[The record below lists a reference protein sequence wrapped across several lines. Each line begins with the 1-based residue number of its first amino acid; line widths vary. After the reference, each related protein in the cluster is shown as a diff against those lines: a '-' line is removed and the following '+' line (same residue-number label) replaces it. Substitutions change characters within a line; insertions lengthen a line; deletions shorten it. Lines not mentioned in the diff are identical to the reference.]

1 MSDGRRDSHDP
12 SLPRDD
18 MKIEQQQVGT
28 VDVFTPIGPLVDQDG
43 DTFTRA
49 LSQRLKSANPRVV
62 VAMHDVPYVD
72 SAALE
77 GLLAAAEELY
87 DRASALKLAAV
98 TPTCREI
105 FELTGLAP
113 RLRFFKDVQDAVKSF
128 L

>member
-1 MSDGRRDSHDP
+1 
-12 SLPRDD
+12 

-43 DTFTRA
+43 ETFVRT

-62 VAMHDVPYVD
+62 VAMQEVPYVD
-72 SAALE
+72 SEALE
-77 GLLAAAEELY
+77 GLLDATEDLF

-105 FELTGLAP
+105 LELTGLST
-113 RLRFFKDVQDAVKSF
+113 RFRFFKDVQDAVKSF